1 MLKCD
6 MSAKKGTARVEVYGS
21 VLEITTDIMYVIS
34 DVYDA
39 IKRRNPSAAD
49 MFKFT
54 MKRAIDDDDSPIWN
68 LNEPGSRQED
78 GIKSIHIQVPND
90 LTGGLT
96 GYENAE

>member
-6 MSAKKGTARVEVYGS
+6 LDVKTGTARVEVYGS
-21 VLEITTDIMYVIS
+21 VLEITADIIYIIS
-34 DVYDA
+34 DVYGA
-39 IKRRNPSAAD
+39 IKRGNPSAVD
-49 MFKFT
+49 MFKF
-54 MKRAIDDDDSPIWN
+54 MIKRAMDDDDSPIWN